1 MTQTFSESFVDA
13 WKARY
18 GIDPPSEMPNL
29 TNFLRHRSVRKYSD
43 RAIDEQT
50 ITTLVACA
58 QSSATSSNLQLWS
71 IVSVQEPARREAI
84 ARLCADQDQIR
95 SAAWFFAFLADH
107 HRLRRASEQAG
118 IDPAGLD
125 YVEFYTMA
133 VIDAALAAERMVCA
147 AESLGMGICYIGAL
161 RNDPEGVR
169 KLLDLPIGTFGVFGL
184 CLGWP
189 AEEPTETIKPRL
201 LQDSIWFRERYLT
214 DVDVSNYNNRM
225 REFYLSEGMRAEYTW
240 AQRSGRRANQLTG
253 REVLKNWLESQGF
266 NLR

>member
-1 MTQTFSESFVDA
+1 MSQYFSESFVEA

-18 GIDPPSEMPNL
+18 GIDPPTELPSL
-29 TNFLRHRSVRKYSD
+29 THFMRHRSVRKYSG
-43 RAIDEQT
+43 RKIDEET
-50 ITTLVACA
+50 ISMLVACA
-58 QSSATSSNLQLWS
+58 QSAATSSNLQLWS
-71 IVSVQEPARREAI
+71 IVSVQEPSRREAI
-84 ARLCADQDQIR
+84 AKLCADQDQIR

-107 HRLRRASEQAG
+107 HRLRRASEQTG

-147 AESLGMGICYIGAL
+147 AESLGIGICYIGAL

-169 KLLDLPIGTFGVFGL
+169 NLLELPSGTFGVFGL

-189 AEEPTETIKPRL
+189 TDEPRETIKPRL
-201 LQDSIWFRERYLT
+201 PQGSIWFREKYET
-214 DVDVSNYNNRM
+214 DVDVSGYNNRM
-225 REFYLSEGMRAEYTW
+225 REFYLSEGMKAEFTW

-253 REVLKNWLESQGF
+253 REVLKEWLESQGF